1 MQQIFKSLF
10 PELPD
15 SSRIWLHLA
24 NRKLVAS
31 EEQFLKEQLT
41 LFLDSWSA
49 HGKRLQCNATL
60 LFSQYLI
67 FSVDENIESASGCS
81 IDSSVRLMKQ
91 LGSELQVDFFNR
103 LFVLVS
109 KETEIKRVHIL
120 ELNQFSDWK
129 LLNPLAINL
138 EEVRTS
144 LWIDVKESTLFR

>member
-31 EEQFLKEQLT
+31 EEQFLKEGLT
-41 LFLDSWSA
+41 VFLDNWSA

-81 IDSSVRLMKQ
+81 IDSSVHFAKRM
-91 LGSELQVDFFNR
+91 GSELGIDFFTR
-103 LFVLVS
+103 LEVLVIEGN
-109 KETEIKRVHIL
+109 ETRLLSYFDAVAQKVPFINPQITQL
-120 ELNQFSDWK
+120 SELRSM
-129 LLNPLAINL
+129 LI
-138 EEVRTS
+138 
-144 LWIDVKESTLFR
+144 

>member
-24 NRKLVAS
+24 NRKLAAS

-41 LFLDSWSA
+41 VFLDSWSA

-60 LFSQYLI
+60 LFSQYLL

-81 IDSSVRLMKQ
+81 IDSSVHFAKRM
-91 LGSELQVDFFNR
+91 GSELGIDFFTR
-103 LFVLVS
+103 LEVLVIEGN
-109 KETEIKRVHIL
+109 ETRLLSYFDAVAQKVPFINPQITQL
-120 ELNQFSDWK
+120 SELRSM
-129 LLNPLAINL
+129 LI
-138 EEVRTS
+138 
-144 LWIDVKESTLFR
+144 

>member
-41 LFLDSWSA
+41 VFLDSWSA

-81 IDSSVRLMKQ
+81 IDSSVHFAKRM
-91 LGSELQVDFFNR
+91 GSELGIDFFTR
-103 LFVLVS
+103 LEVLVIEGNDTRLLS
-109 KETEIKRVHIL
+109 YFDAVAQKAPFINPQITQL
-120 ELNQFSDWK
+120 SELRSIQF
-129 LLNPLAINL
+129 
-138 EEVRTS
+138 
-144 LWIDVKESTLFR
+144 

>member
-31 EEQFLKEQLT
+31 EEQFLKEELT

-81 IDSSVRLMKQ
+81 IDSSVHFAKRM
-91 LGSELQVDFFNR
+91 GSELGIDFFTR
-103 LFVLVS
+103 LEVLVVEGN
-109 KETEIKRVHIL
+109 ETRLLSYFDAVAQKAPFINPQITQL
-120 ELNQFSDWK
+120 SELRSIQF
-129 LLNPLAINL
+129 
-138 EEVRTS
+138 
-144 LWIDVKESTLFR
+144 

>member
-31 EEQFLKEQLT
+31 EEQFLKEELT
-41 LFLDSWSA
+41 VFLDSWSA

-81 IDSSVRLMKQ
+81 IDSSVHFAKRM
-91 LGSELQVDFFNR
+91 GSELGIDFFTR
-103 LFVLVS
+103 LEVLVVEGN
-109 KETEIKRVHIL
+109 ETRLLSYFDAVAQKAPFINPQITQL
-120 ELNQFSDWK
+120 YELRSMQC
-129 LLNPLAINL
+129 
-138 EEVRTS
+138 
-144 LWIDVKESTLFR
+144 

>member
-41 LFLDSWSA
+41 VFLDSWSA

-81 IDSSVRLMKQ
+81 IDSSVHFAKRM
-91 LGSELQVDFFNR
+91 GSELGIDFFTR
-103 LFVLVS
+103 LEVLVIEGNDTRLLS
-109 KETEIKRVHIL
+109 YFDAVAQKVPFINPQITQL
-120 ELNQFSDWK
+120 YELRSM
-129 LLNPLAINL
+129 
-138 EEVRTS
+138 EC
-144 LWIDVKESTLFR
+144 

>member
-1 MQQIFKSLF
+1 MQQIFKALF

-41 LFLDSWSA
+41 VFLDSWSA

-81 IDSSVRLMKQ
+81 IDSSVHFAKRM
-91 LGSELQVDFFNR
+91 GSELGIDFFTR
-103 LFVLVS
+103 LEVLVIEGNDTRLLS
-109 KETEIKRVHIL
+109 YFDAVAQKAPFINPQITQL
-120 ELNQFSDWK
+120 SELRSM
-129 LLNPLAINL
+129 
-138 EEVRTS
+138 EC
-144 LWIDVKESTLFR
+144 

>member
-31 EEQFLKEQLT
+31 EEQFLKEELT

-81 IDSSVRLMKQ
+81 IDSSVHFAKRM
-91 LGSELQVDFFNR
+91 GSELGIDFFTR
-103 LFVLVS
+103 LEVLVVEGN
-109 KETEIKRVHIL
+109 ETRLLSYFDAVAQKAPFINPQFTQL
-120 ELNQFSDWK
+120 YELRSMQC
-129 LLNPLAINL
+129 
-138 EEVRTS
+138 
-144 LWIDVKESTLFR
+144 

>member
-41 LFLDSWSA
+41 VFLDSWSA

-81 IDSSVRLMKQ
+81 IDSSVHFAKRM
-91 LGSELQVDFFNR
+91 GSELGIDFFTR
-103 LFVLVS
+103 LEVLVVEGN
-109 KETEIKRVHIL
+109 ETRLLSYFDALAQKVPFINPQITQL
-120 ELNQFSDWK
+120 SELRSMQC
-129 LLNPLAINL
+129 
-138 EEVRTS
+138 
-144 LWIDVKESTLFR
+144 

>member
-41 LFLDSWSA
+41 VFLDSWSA

-81 IDSSVRLMKQ
+81 IDSSVHFAKRM
-91 LGSELQVDFFNR
+91 GSELGIDFFTR
-103 LFVLVS
+103 LEVLVVEGN
-109 KETEIKRVHIL
+109 ETRLLSYFDAVAQKAPFINPQITQL
-120 ELNQFSDWK
+120 SELRSIQF
-129 LLNPLAINL
+129 
-138 EEVRTS
+138 
-144 LWIDVKESTLFR
+144 

>member
-31 EEQFLKEQLT
+31 EEQFLKEELIV
-41 LFLDSWSA
+41 FLDSWSA

-81 IDSSVRLMKQ
+81 IDSSVHFAKRM
-91 LGSELQVDFFNR
+91 GSELGIDFFTR
-103 LFVLVS
+103 LEVLVIEEN
-109 KETEIKRVHIL
+109 ETRLLSYFDALAQKAPFINPQITQL
-120 ELNQFSDWK
+120 SELRSMQC
-129 LLNPLAINL
+129 
-138 EEVRTS
+138 
-144 LWIDVKESTLFR
+144 

>member
-31 EEQFLKEQLT
+31 EEQFLKEELIV
-41 LFLDSWSA
+41 FLDSWSA

-81 IDSSVRLMKQ
+81 IDSSVHFAKRM
-91 LGSELQVDFFNR
+91 GSELGIDFFTR
-103 LFVLVS
+103 LEVLVVEGNATRLLS
-109 KETEIKRVHIL
+109 YFDALAQKAPFINPQITQL
-120 ELNQFSDWK
+120 SELRSMQC
-129 LLNPLAINL
+129 
-138 EEVRTS
+138 
-144 LWIDVKESTLFR
+144 

>member
-24 NRKLVAS
+24 NRKLESS
-31 EEQFLKEQLT
+31 EEEFLKQELT
-41 LFLDSWSA
+41 VFLDSWSA

-81 IDSSVRLMKQ
+81 IDSSVHFAKRM
-91 LGSELQVDFFNR
+91 GSELGIDFFTR
-103 LFVLVS
+103 LEVLVVEGNDTRLLS
-109 KETEIKRVHIL
+109 YFDAVAQKAPFINPQITQL
-120 ELNQFSDWK
+120 SELRSMQC
-129 LLNPLAINL
+129 
-138 EEVRTS
+138 
-144 LWIDVKESTLFR
+144 

>member
-41 LFLDSWSA
+41 VFLDSWSA

-81 IDSSVRLMKQ
+81 IDSSVHFAKRM
-91 LGSELQVDFFNR
+91 GSELGVDFFTR
-103 LFVLVS
+103 LEVLVVEGN
-109 KETEIKRVHIL
+109 ETRLLSYFDAVAQKAPFINPQITQL
-120 ELNQFSDWK
+120 SELRSIQF
-129 LLNPLAINL
+129 
-138 EEVRTS
+138 
-144 LWIDVKESTLFR
+144 

>member
-31 EEQFLKEQLT
+31 EEQFLKEELT

-81 IDSSVRLMKQ
+81 IDSSVHFAKRM
-91 LGSELQVDFFNR
+91 GSELGIDFFTR
-103 LFVLVS
+103 LEVLVIEGNDTRLLS
-109 KETEIKRVHIL
+109 YFDAVAQKAPFINPQITQL
-120 ELNQFSDWK
+120 SELRSM
-129 LLNPLAINL
+129 
-138 EEVRTS
+138 EC
-144 LWIDVKESTLFR
+144 

>member
-10 PELPD
+10 PELPG

-41 LFLDSWSA
+41 VFLDSWSA

-81 IDSSVRLMKQ
+81 IDSSVRFVKA
-91 LGSELQVDFFNR
+91 LGQELDIDFFNR
-103 LFVLVS
+103 MNVLGI
-109 KETEIKRVHIL
+109 E
-120 ELNQFSDWK
+120 SDTTRTQNYFEAANTK
-129 LLNPLAINL
+129 KTFLNPLI
-138 EEVRTS
+138 ES
-144 LWIDVKESTLFR
+144 LGQLRNDWLLNAQ

>member
-24 NRKLVAS
+24 NRKLAAS

-41 LFLDSWSA
+41 VFLDSWSA

-60 LFSQYLI
+60 LFSQYLL

-81 IDSSVRLMKQ
+81 IDSSVHFTKRM
-91 LGSELQVDFFNR
+91 GSELGIDFFTR
-103 LFVLVS
+103 LEVLVIEGN
-109 KETEIKRVHIL
+109 ETRLLSYFDAVAQKVHFINPQITQL
-120 ELNQFSDWK
+120 SELRSM
-129 LLNPLAINL
+129 
-138 EEVRTS
+138 EC
-144 LWIDVKESTLFR
+144 

>member
-10 PELPD
+10 PELPG

-41 LFLDSWSA
+41 VFLDSWSA

-81 IDSSVRLMKQ
+81 IDSSVHFAKRM
-91 LGSELQVDFFNR
+91 GSELGIDFFTR
-103 LFVLVS
+103 LEVLVVEGNATRLLS
-109 KETEIKRVHIL
+109 YFDALAQKAPFINPQITQL
-120 ELNQFSDWK
+120 SELRSMQC
-129 LLNPLAINL
+129 
-138 EEVRTS
+138 
-144 LWIDVKESTLFR
+144 

>member
-1 MQQIFKSLF
+1 MQQIFKALF

-41 LFLDSWSA
+41 VFLDNWSA

-81 IDSSVRLMKQ
+81 IDSSVHFAKRM
-91 LGSELQVDFFNR
+91 GSELGIDFFTR
-103 LFVLVS
+103 LEVLVVEGN
-109 KETEIKRVHIL
+109 ETRLLSYFDAVAQKVLFINPQITQL
-120 ELNQFSDWK
+120 SELRSIQF
-129 LLNPLAINL
+129 
-138 EEVRTS
+138 
-144 LWIDVKESTLFR
+144 

>member
-41 LFLDSWSA
+41 VFLDSWSA

-60 LFSQYLI
+60 LFS
-67 FSVDENIESASGCS
+67 VDENIESASGCS
-81 IDSSVRLMKQ
+81 IDSSVHFTKRM
-91 LGSELQVDFFNR
+91 GSELGIDFFTR
-103 LFVLVS
+103 LEVLVIEGN
-109 KETEIKRVHIL
+109 ETRLLSYFDAVAQKVPFINPQITQL
-120 ELNQFSDWK
+120 SELRSM
-129 LLNPLAINL
+129 
-138 EEVRTS
+138 EC
-144 LWIDVKESTLFR
+144 

>member
-41 LFLDSWSA
+41 VFLDSWSA

-81 IDSSVRLMKQ
+81 IDSSVHFAKRM
-91 LGSELQVDFFNR
+91 GSELGIDFFTR
-103 LFVLVS
+103 LEVLVIERNDTRLLS
-109 KETEIKRVHIL
+109 YFDAVAQKVPFINPQITQL
-120 ELNQFSDWK
+120 SELRLMQC
-129 LLNPLAINL
+129 
-138 EEVRTS
+138 
-144 LWIDVKESTLFR
+144 

>member
-41 LFLDSWSA
+41 VFLDSWSA
-49 HGKRLQCNATL
+49 HGKRLQCNATI

-81 IDSSVRLMKQ
+81 IDSSVHFAKRM
-91 LGSELQVDFFNR
+91 GSELGIDFFTR
-103 LFVLVS
+103 LEVLVVEGN
-109 KETEIKRVHIL
+109 ETRLLSYFDAVAQKAPFINPQITQL
-120 ELNQFSDWK
+120 YELRSMQC
-129 LLNPLAINL
+129 
-138 EEVRTS
+138 
-144 LWIDVKESTLFR
+144 

>member
-1 MQQIFKSLF
+1 MQQIFKALF

-31 EEQFLKEQLT
+31 EEQFLKEELT

-81 IDSSVRLMKQ
+81 IDSSVHFAKRM
-91 LGSELQVDFFNR
+91 GSELGIDFFTR
-103 LFVLVS
+103 LEVLV
-109 KETEIKRVHIL
+109 L
-120 ELNQFSDWK
+120 EGNDTR
-129 LLNPLAINL
+129 LLSYFDAVAQKAPFINPQITQLSEL
-138 EEVRTS
+138 RSMEC
-144 LWIDVKESTLFR
+144 

>member
-1 MQQIFKSLF
+1 MQQIFKALF

-31 EEQFLKEQLT
+31 EEQFLKEELT

-81 IDSSVRLMKQ
+81 IDSSVHFVKRM
-91 LGSELQVDFFNR
+91 GSELGIDFFMR
-103 LFVLVS
+103 LEVLVIDGNDTRLLS
-109 KETEIKRVHIL
+109 YFDAVAQKAPFINPQITQL
-120 ELNQFSDWK
+120 SELRSM
-129 LLNPLAINL
+129 
-138 EEVRTS
+138 EC
-144 LWIDVKESTLFR
+144 

>member
-31 EEQFLKEQLT
+31 EEQFLKEELT

-81 IDSSVRLMKQ
+81 IDSSVHFAKRM
-91 LGSELQVDFFNR
+91 GSELGIDFFTR
-103 LFVLVS
+103 LEVLVVEGN
-109 KETEIKRVHIL
+109 ETRLLSYFDALAQKAPFINPQITQL
-120 ELNQFSDWK
+120 SELRSMQC
-129 LLNPLAINL
+129 
-138 EEVRTS
+138 
-144 LWIDVKESTLFR
+144 

>member
-10 PELPD
+10 PELPG

-31 EEQFLKEQLT
+31 EEQFLKEELT

-81 IDSSVRLMKQ
+81 IDSSVHFAKRM
-91 LGSELQVDFFNR
+91 GSELGIDFFTR
-103 LFVLVS
+103 LEVLVVEGNATRLLS
-109 KETEIKRVHIL
+109 YFDALAQKAPFINPQITQL
-120 ELNQFSDWK
+120 SELRSMQC
-129 LLNPLAINL
+129 
-138 EEVRTS
+138 
-144 LWIDVKESTLFR
+144 

>member
-31 EEQFLKEQLT
+31 EEQFLKEELT
-41 LFLDSWSA
+41 VFLDSWSA

-81 IDSSVRLMKQ
+81 IDSSVHFAKRM
-91 LGSELQVDFFNR
+91 GSELGIDFFTR
-103 LFVLVS
+103 MEVLVVEGN
-109 KETEIKRVHIL
+109 ETRLLSYFDALAQKAPFINPQITQL
-120 ELNQFSDWK
+120 SELRSMQC
-129 LLNPLAINL
+129 
-138 EEVRTS
+138 
-144 LWIDVKESTLFR
+144 

>member
-41 LFLDSWSA
+41 VFLDSWSA

-81 IDSSVRLMKQ
+81 IDSSVHFAKRM
-91 LGSELQVDFFNR
+91 GSELGIDFFTR
-103 LFVLVS
+103 LEVLVIEGNDTRLLS
-109 KETEIKRVHIL
+109 YFDAVAQKAPFINPQITQL
-120 ELNQFSDWK
+120 YELGSM
-129 LLNPLAINL
+129 
-138 EEVRTS
+138 EC
-144 LWIDVKESTLFR
+144 

>member
-41 LFLDSWSA
+41 VFLDSWSA

-81 IDSSVRLMKQ
+81 IDSSVHFAKRM
-91 LGSELQVDFFNR
+91 GSELGIDFFTR
-103 LFVLVS
+103 LEVLVVEGN
-109 KETEIKRVHIL
+109 ETRLLSYFDAVAQKVLFINPQITL
-120 ELNQFSDWK
+120 LSELRSMQC
-129 LLNPLAINL
+129 
-138 EEVRTS
+138 
-144 LWIDVKESTLFR
+144 

>member
-41 LFLDSWSA
+41 VFLDSWSA

-81 IDSSVRLMKQ
+81 IDSSVHFAKRM
-91 LGSELQVDFFNR
+91 GSELGIDFFTR
-103 LFVLVS
+103 LEVLVIEGN
-109 KETEIKRVHIL
+109 ETRLLSYFDAVAQKAPFINPQITQL
-120 ELNQFSDWK
+120 SELRSIQF
-129 LLNPLAINL
+129 
-138 EEVRTS
+138 
-144 LWIDVKESTLFR
+144 

>member
-10 PELPD
+10 PELPG

-31 EEQFLKEQLT
+31 EEQFLKEELT
-41 LFLDSWSA
+41 VFLDSWSA

-81 IDSSVRLMKQ
+81 IDSSVHFAKRM
-91 LGSELQVDFFNR
+91 GSELGIDFFTR
-103 LFVLVS
+103 LEVLVIEEN
-109 KETEIKRVHIL
+109 ETRLLSYFDALAQKAPFINPQISQL
-120 ELNQFSDWK
+120 SELRSMQC
-129 LLNPLAINL
+129 
-138 EEVRTS
+138 
-144 LWIDVKESTLFR
+144 

>member
-31 EEQFLKEQLT
+31 EEQFLKEELT
-41 LFLDSWSA
+41 VFLDSWSA

-67 FSVDENIESASGCS
+67 FSVDENIEYASGCS
-81 IDSSVRLMKQ
+81 IDSSVHFAKRM
-91 LGSELQVDFFNR
+91 GSELGIDFFTR
-103 LFVLVS
+103 LEVLVVEGN
-109 KETEIKRVHIL
+109 ETRLLSYFDAVAKKVPFINPQITQL
-120 ELNQFSDWK
+120 SELRSMQC
-129 LLNPLAINL
+129 
-138 EEVRTS
+138 
-144 LWIDVKESTLFR
+144 

>member
-31 EEQFLKEQLT
+31 EEQFLKEELIV
-41 LFLDSWSA
+41 FLDSWSA

-81 IDSSVRLMKQ
+81 IDSSVHFAKRM
-91 LGSELQVDFFNR
+91 GSELGIDFFTR
-103 LFVLVS
+103 LEVLV
-109 KETEIKRVHIL
+109 L
-120 ELNQFSDWK
+120 EGNATR
-129 LLNPLAINL
+129 LLSYFDAVAQKAPFINPQITQLSEL
-138 EEVRTS
+138 RSMEC
-144 LWIDVKESTLFR
+144 

>member
-41 LFLDSWSA
+41 VFLDSWSA

-81 IDSSVRLMKQ
+81 IDSSVHFAKRM
-91 LGSELQVDFFNR
+91 GSELGIDFFTR
-103 LFVLVS
+103 LEVLVVEGN
-109 KETEIKRVHIL
+109 ETR
-120 ELNQFSDWK
+120 
-129 LLNPLAINL
+129 LLSYFDAVAQKVPFINPQITQLS
-138 EEVRTS
+138 EMRS
-144 LWIDVKESTLFR
+144 MQC

>member
-1 MQQIFKSLF
+1 MQQIFKALF

-41 LFLDSWSA
+41 VFLDNWSA

-81 IDSSVRLMKQ
+81 IDSSVHFAKRM
-91 LGSELQVDFFNR
+91 GSELGIDFFTR
-103 LFVLVS
+103 LEVLVIEGNDTRLLS
-109 KETEIKRVHIL
+109 YFDAVAQKVPFINPQITQL
-120 ELNQFSDWK
+120 YELRSM
-129 LLNPLAINL
+129 
-138 EEVRTS
+138 EC
-144 LWIDVKESTLFR
+144 

>member
-41 LFLDSWSA
+41 VFLDSWSA

-81 IDSSVRLMKQ
+81 IDSSVHFAKRM
-91 LGSELQVDFFNR
+91 GSELGIDFFTR
-103 LFVLVS
+103 LEVLV
-109 KETEIKRVHIL
+109 L
-120 ELNQFSDWK
+120 EGNDTR
-129 LLNPLAINL
+129 LLSYFDAVAQKAPFINPQITQLSEL
-138 EEVRTS
+138 RS
-144 LWIDVKESTLFR
+144 MQC